1 MCADDRNPLFATG
14 TPRPPAGAPSR
25 GGPRSSAHSRSGFQL
40 DPKEGSGVDAHQTEI
55 QVRRGRDS
63 NPRGFR
69 LPLFESGTINH
80 SDTSPHRSLNFRVPL
95 KRFNY
100 LVKWPFFAFVCSS
113 RSCTPRLNR
122 QSPTDTKSR
131 RPRSTGGNDLYGLDL
146 FLARGGRRSRRSKR
160 PPRLV
165 RRRQSHAPSSRS
177 TYPSARRRPASRGG
191 QKRAARPGRSRVS
204 PTRLFA

>member
-1 MCADDRNPLFATG
+1 MRADDRNPLFATG

-100 LVKWPFFAFVCSS
+100 HVKWPFFAFVCSS

-122 QSPTDTKSR
+122 QSPTDHEISAATIYGWERSLRAGSFSR
-131 RPRSTGGNDLYGLDL
+131 TWWTTFAAL
-146 FLARGGRRSRRSKR
+146 K
-160 PPRLV
+160 
-165 RRRQSHAPSSRS
+165 
-177 TYPSARRRPASRGG
+177 TPAATS
-191 QKRAARPGRSRVS
+191 
-204 PTRLFA
+204 